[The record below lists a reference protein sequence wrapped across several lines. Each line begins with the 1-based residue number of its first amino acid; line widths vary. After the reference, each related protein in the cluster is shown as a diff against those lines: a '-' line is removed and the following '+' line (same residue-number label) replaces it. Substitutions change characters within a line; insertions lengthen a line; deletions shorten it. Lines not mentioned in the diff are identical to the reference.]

1 MYFKFVKTKSEV
13 LSQYLDGFYI
23 IEKTDPGKDLKYVVF
38 SSNRVIISLF
48 RHAIVEVVNNAVNIS
63 ESTATPF
70 LSVHIMA
77 VREPLYV
84 QYKGKIRELALCF
97 RPLGLNY
104 FLNGPLKQYYQETA
118 APFEPFVDFKE
129 VMDLILREPD
139 ETILLEQIEDYWLSR
154 LQQKSF
160 SLLENAINSLKSE
173 EEISIQQIADE
184 AGVSRQH
191 LFRLF
196 ETHLCKTPSNF
207 RKIHR
212 FRKTLANRIDSMKR
226 GENLTS
232 LTYESLFYDQ
242 SHLIRDF
249 KSFTGMSPKKFFEL
263 NRAFDNG
270 LINWVFPD

>member
-13 LSQYLDGFYI
+13 LGRYLDGFYI
-23 IEKTDPGKDLKYVVF
+23 IEKTDPDKDLRYIVF

-48 RHAIVEVVNNAVNIS
+48 RQAIVDVVDNGVNIS

-70 LSVHIMA
+70 LSIQIMA

-84 QYKGKIRELALCF
+84 QYKGRIRELALCF

-104 FLNGPLKQYYQETA
+104 FLNGTLKQYYQKT
-118 APFEPFVDFKE
+118 PSTFEPFTDFKE

-139 ETILLEQIEDYWLSR
+139 ETILLEQVEDYWLSR
-154 LQQKSF
+154 LQQKKF
-160 SLLENAINSLKSE
+160 SLLENAINSLQSE
-173 EEISIQQIADE
+173 EEISVQQIADE
-184 AGVSRQH
+184 AGISRQH

-196 ETHLCKTPSNF
+196 ERHLCKTPSHF

-212 FRKTLANRIDSMKR
+212 FRNTLKNRVDKLKITDS
-226 GENLTS
+226 LTS

-242 SHLIRDF
+242 SHFIKDF
-249 KSFTGMSPKKFFEL
+249 KSITGMTPSRFFEQQL
-263 NRAFDNG
+263 SFENG
-270 LINWVFPD
+270 QISWVFPD